1 MLEAQIVEV
10 THKGDEQEVEAKIA
24 EATHK
29 GDAQEVEVPSSA
41 MLQAQTADTVV
52 EAVLEAQPAHAV
64 LDTVPKA
71 QIAEA
76 DNEVLRLSHALLIQ
90 EPSCSRVLARTA
102 TVVLRR
108 HKTPKDGTY
117 NIMESR
123 SGGVIVGHCTVSG
136 HEIISTVEHFNAL
149 QHLHGFE
156 KVTHALPGF
165 KWNKWGKTRTQLFAV
180 HVVDVVKYACA
191 FLYVCQPSRSNCTV
205 SLTQSVDPADL
216 PQKRDLF
223 HTALYYLSRLSEAD
237 KIQLADLASF
247 LDQKVVPIMT
257 VCSGLDGPADAA
269 RTLLSA
275 IAHVQNKTIGF
286 RHILAVECDENKIK
300 YLLRAFTGEHAPEM
314 LLDNVDAFLA
324 GHGFDRVTDTQ
335 KNLPDIKPALGIVG
349 FECDDL
355 SSENVNKEQLA
366 SCLETDGSG
375 KSNHTFRAGLLKA
388 MDRMDPGVYIWEN
401 TLPITWSRTKEDGTK
416 ARPQV
421 EVVEKELQA
430 RGRTVEH
437 RVFDSRRFLVPQRRN
452 RVYGSAD
459 LGGDEDYPA
468 KVAATSAT
476 LENSIQMPM
485 STPLR
490 FKR

>member
-1 MLEAQIVEV
+1 M
-10 THKGDEQEVEAKIA
+10 EAKIA

-52 EAVLEAQPAHAV
+52 EAVLEAQTAHTV
-64 LDTVPKA
+64 LDTVPEA

-76 DNEVLRLSHALLIQ
+76 DPGDVLRLSRALLIQ

-102 TVVLRR
+102 TVILRR
-108 HKTPKDGTY
+108 RKTPKNGTY

-136 HEIISTVEHFNAL
+136 HELISNVQHFNAL

-165 KWNKWGKTRTQLFAV
+165 NWNMCRKARKNRPNQLYAV
-180 HVVDVVKYACA
+180 RMVDVVKYKHP
-191 FLYVCQPSRSNCTV
+191 FLYVRQPSRSNCMV
-205 SLTQSVDPADL
+205 SLDRHGSMHSMDPAEL

-286 RHILAVECDENKIK
+286 
-300 YLLRAFTGEHAPEM
+300 
-314 LLDNVDAFLA
+314 
-324 GHGFDRVTDTQ
+324 
-335 KNLPDIKPALGIVG
+335 
-349 FECDDL
+349 
-355 SSENVNKEQLA
+355 
-366 SCLETDGSG
+366 
-375 KSNHTFRAGLLKA
+375 
-388 MDRMDPGVYIWEN
+388 
-401 TLPITWSRTKEDGTK
+401 
-416 ARPQV
+416 
-421 EVVEKELQA
+421 
-430 RGRTVEH
+430 
-437 RVFDSRRFLVPQRRN
+437 
-452 RVYGSAD
+452 SAH
-459 LGGDEDYPA
+459 PC
-468 KVAATSAT
+468 S
-476 LENSIQMPM
+476 
-485 STPLR
+485 
-490 FKR
+490 